1 VGGNFVLV
9 IFDVVGTLFS
19 LDRLRASI
27 KAQGLAPELLPWWF
41 GRLLQSAMAATLA
54 NRYLPFRQVAES
66 SLKQVLA
73 VAGRPEKVAEP
84 ILAEMKAL
92 APWPDAG
99 ECLRSLHRSHRLV
112 ALTNSSVEAAEGLI
126 GQAGLRDFFQ
136 DVLSTDDAHACKPDP
151 RPYRMALDRAGCNP
165 SEAWMVAAHGWDI
178 LGADAVGMRTVWID
192 RVEQRWPFPGHPPDL
207 TASDLTQ
214 VAARIKGDNR

>member
-1 VGGNFVLV
+1 MLV

-19 LDRLRASI
+19 LDRLRTSF
-27 KAQGLAPELLPWWF
+27 KAQGLPPELLPWWF

-54 NRYLPFRQVAES
+54 DRYLPFRQAAEA

-73 VAGRPEKVAEP
+73 VANRPEKLAAP
-84 ILAEMKAL
+84 ILSEMKAL
-92 APWPDAG
+92 TPWPDAA
-99 ECLRSLHRSHRLV
+99 ECLEMLHRRHRLV
-112 ALTNSSVEAAEGLI
+112 ALTNSSVDAAEGLI
-126 GQAGLRDFFQ
+126 GKAGLRNFFQ
-136 DVLSTDDAHACKPDP
+136 DVLSTDDVRACKPDP
-151 RPYRMALDRAGCNP
+151 RPYRMALDRLGCNP

-214 VAARIKGDNR
+214 VARHINGDNR